1 MRMRTAANPSGSYVQ
16 CHVSSGRHKIP
27 ATLPTWNNPKRKKRP
42 KPRAISQ
49 LTRRQ
54 TRLQLSPLFQEEY
67 STATM
72 LKFLLLC
79 TLAVV
84 SRAEIAEEEDVLVLK
99 KSNFDEALKAHPN
112 ILVEFCE

>member
-1 MRMRTAANPSGSYVQ
+1 MRMRTAADPSGFCVQ

-27 ATLPTWNNPKRKKRP
+27 ATPPTLNRTKKT
-42 KPRAISQ
+42 KTKAFSQ
-49 LTRRQ
+49 LTRRLP
-54 TRLQLSPLFQEEY
+54 RLQLSPLCQEEY

-79 TLAVV
+79 TLAVA